1 MKSSTRDR
9 AKGRADELKG
19 KVKEKTGRAIGNPDL
34 ATEGTAEKVGGK
46 IQRKVGEIKRVFED

>member
-9 AKGRADELKG
+9 AKGRAREAKG
-19 KVKEKTGRAIGNPDL
+19 SVKEKAGRAIGNPDL
-34 ATEGTAEKVGGK
+34 ADRGTSERVGGK